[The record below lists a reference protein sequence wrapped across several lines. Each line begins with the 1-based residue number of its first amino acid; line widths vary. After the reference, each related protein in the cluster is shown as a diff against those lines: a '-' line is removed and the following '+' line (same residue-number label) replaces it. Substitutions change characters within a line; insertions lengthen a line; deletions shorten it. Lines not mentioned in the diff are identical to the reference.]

1 MTASTQ
7 AKRLTPED
15 KEALVLQYSPL
26 VRHVARSLPIELRG
40 VMEFEDA
47 VSFGMCGLIEA
58 IDRYDPERGT
68 NFNSYAVSRIRG
80 AIIDAF
86 RRMDRLSRTMRQK
99 VQGLQK
105 ARAELEAE
113 LGRTPTER
121 ELARVTGMEMD
132 KLRETETCASLVT
145 VSLERIATPDQERD
159 GGRFEIVAD
168 DDESNFVDRIEQR
181 ELRAALAVAV
191 KALPERERLIMALY
205 YKEEL
210 TMREISTVLGVS
222 ETRVSQLHSQAVRRL
237 RMSLQEQAA

>member
-1 MTASTQ
+1 MTATTDL
-7 AKRLTPED
+7 KRPTEQE
-15 KEALVLQYSPL
+15 KEALVLQYAPL

-58 IDRYDPERGT
+58 IDRYDPDRGT

-113 LGRTPTER
+113 LGRSPTEA
-121 ELARVTGMEMD
+121 ELVRSTGMELS
-132 KLRETETCASLVT
+132 KLRETETCASVVT
-145 VSLERIATPDQERD
+145 VSLERISAPDQDRD
-159 GGRFEIVAD
+159 GARFEIVAD
-168 DDESNFVDRIEQR
+168 DDESNFASGLEER
-181 ELRAALAVAV
+181 ELRQALAGAI
-191 KALPERERLIMALY
+191 KSLPERERLVMALY

-210 TMREISTVLGVS
+210 TMREIASVLSVS
-222 ETRVSQLHSQAVRRL
+222 ETRVSQLHAQAVRRL
-237 RMSLQEQAA
+237 RLSLQGIAA

>member
-1 MTASTQ
+1 
-7 AKRLTPED
+7 
-15 KEALVLQYSPL
+15 
-26 VRHVARSLPIELRG
+26 VARSLPIELRG

-58 IDRYDPERGT
+58 MDRYDPQRGT

-105 ARAELEAE
+105 ARAELEAD
-113 LGRTPTER
+113 LGRSPTEA
-121 ELARVTGMEMD
+121 ELATFTGMELD
-132 KLRETETCASLVT
+132 KLREAETCASVVT

-159 GGRFEIVAD
+159 GARFEIVAD
-168 DDESNFVDRIEQR
+168 DDESNFADQLEQR
-181 ELRAALAVAV
+181 ELRQALASAIRS
-191 KALPERERLIMALY
+191 LPERERLVMALY

-210 TMREISTVLGVS
+210 TMREIAGVLGVS
-222 ETRVSQLHSQAVRRL
+222 ETRVSQLHAQAVRRL
-237 RMSLQEQAA
+237 RGSLQNQAA